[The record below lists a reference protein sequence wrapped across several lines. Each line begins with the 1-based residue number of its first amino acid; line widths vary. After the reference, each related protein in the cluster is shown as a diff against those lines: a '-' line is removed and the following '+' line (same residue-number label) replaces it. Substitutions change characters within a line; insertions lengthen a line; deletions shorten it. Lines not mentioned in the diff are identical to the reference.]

1 MQTKIVIR
9 NLLLFASILIC
20 LDLAMGRLL
29 EYFYFQQKSGLM
41 YRTTYAMDSTTA
53 ETLIFGSSRANHHY
67 VPEIFEDSLQTTYY
81 NTGRDGNFLFFNYA
95 VFKSILSRYQ
105 PKRVIFDI
113 NPDEFIFRVRD
124 YDRLSTLLP
133 YYRRHSEIRDLIHLR
148 SPLEH
153 IKLLS
158 ATYPYNSMLT
168 TIVVG
173 NMAFNK
179 SRKSDNKG
187 YVALH
192 RQMKDELPDSVRS
205 SSGPMKIILDDHKIR
220 TLMEIIRE
228 CRERKIDI
236 FFVQS
241 PRYMISGKDATNE
254 YFAEICRQNH
264 ISYFDLSQSPAFL
277 TRPGLFAD
285 PGHLNDQGARE
296 FSNMVVG
303 RINSEIA
310 K

>member
-1 MQTKIVIR
+1 MKTKIVTR
-9 NLLLFASILIC
+9 NLVLFAIILIC
-20 LDLAMGRLL
+20 LDLAMGRVM
-29 EYFYFQQKSGLM
+29 EYFYFRQQSGLM
-41 YRTTYAMDSTTA
+41 FRTTYAMDSTMA

-95 VFKSILSRYQ
+95 VFKSILGRYQ

-113 NPDEFIFRVRD
+113 NPDEFIYRVRD

-133 YYRRHSEIRDLIHLR
+133 YYRSHPEIRDLVHLR
-148 SPLEH
+148 SPLEQ

-158 ATYPYNSMLT
+158 GTYPYNSMIT

-187 YVALH
+187 YVALY
-192 RQMKDELPDSVRS
+192 RQMNDEMPDSVRS
-205 SSGPMKIILDDHKIR
+205 SAQPAKIHLDDQKIR
-220 TLMEIIRE
+220 ILLEIIRD
-228 CRERKIDI
+228 CRERKIDLW
-236 FFVQS
+236 FVQS
-241 PRYMISGKDATNE
+241 PRYVVSGNDATNE

-264 ISYFDLSQSPAFL
+264 ISYFDLSQSPSFL

-285 PGHLNDQGARE
+285 PGHLNDQGARV